1 MKAVHGDHISPDK
14 STEAYTRLKSAVTS
28 YRSFPG
34 TFFNIRTL
42 AERMKLSPT
51 PIREALIR
59 LVHEEVIGFVPGRGY
74 YVKPLDIDD
83 LRADYELTFLMLRF
97 AIEKNANPFNLHD
110 LPPIPAPDDFK
121 EQQVDLVANAYTV
134 YIETF
139 YEHIALLAGNLRL
152 VRAVRQFND
161 RIRPVRLFALRSMPS
176 AGDVPSDLSRLAAVL
191 AGGDQKQALLILEER
206 CRQTIAALPDLVKS
220 LQLRAQQVRMPL
232 EDLV

>member
-1 MKAVHGDHISPDK
+1 MKAVHGDRISPDK

-97 AIEKNANPFNLHD
+97 AIEKSANRFNLDD
-110 LPPIPAPDDFK
+110 LPPVPTPIDLQG
-121 EQQVDLVANAYTV
+121 EVDLAANACTV

-139 YEHIALLAGNLRL
+139 YEQVALLAGNLRL

-176 AGDVPSDLSRLAAVL
+176 PGEVPADLSRFAAALAS
-191 AGGDQKQALLILEER
+191 GEQKRALGMLEER
-206 CRQTIAALPDLVKS
+206 CQEMVTALPDLVKS
-220 LQLRAQQVRMPL
+220 LHLRAQHVRMPL